1 MTYEGHI
8 LFSSDYYW
16 THFWYVESNIVR
28 PKSLED
34 SKPYGS
40 RSGLELE
47 SKSFLI
53 ILSAVSY

>member
-1 MTYEGHI
+1 MTYEGHILFI

-34 SKPYGS
+34 SKPNIG
-40 RSGLELE
+40 RSQG
-47 SKSFLI
+47 
-53 ILSAVSY
+53 